1 MISVNDGK
9 VEIDATVKEVKV
21 FLSSLYEEIYNR
33 GGKDLFQHIIIDSLN
48 LFKQN
53 KNKEYLKN
61 LLDESFEKEIAEKLI
76 KLI

>member
-1 MISVNDGK
+1 MIRVNNNK
-9 VEIDATVKEVKV
+9 VEIDATVGEVKA
-21 FLSSLYEEIYNR
+21 FLTRLYEELYNK
-33 GGKDLFQHIIIDSLN
+33 GGKELFQHIIIDSLTS
-48 LFKQN
+48 FKQN